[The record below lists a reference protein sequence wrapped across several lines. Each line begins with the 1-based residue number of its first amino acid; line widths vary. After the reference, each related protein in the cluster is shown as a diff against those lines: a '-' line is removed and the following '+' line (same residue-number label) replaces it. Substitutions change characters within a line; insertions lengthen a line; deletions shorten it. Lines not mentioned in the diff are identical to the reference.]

1 MLLPYMNSCASPGAF
16 AFYAPK
22 MYQEYADV
30 LGRLFEHDSAL
41 KWNFNNSIFPAATI
55 NFGPQ
60 SVCYDHLDSAN
71 RAVGWCDIFAMGD
84 YDCQKGGH
92 LVLFDIETYVVFP
105 PGSHI
110 LIPSAIMRHGNTPIG
125 DNETRL
131 GFTQYAA
138 GGLFRW
144 VDNGFKK
151 APKRRKNKKYAL
163 ELAARF
169 KKSIGMF
176 STVEG
181 LLQDRLDAFGKPKS
195 GAVPICRA

>member
-1 MLLPYMNSCASPGAF
+1 
-16 AFYAPK
+16 
-22 MYQEYADV
+22 MYQEYVEV
-30 LGRLFEHDSAL
+30 LGRLFEQDRTL

-92 LVLFDIETYVVFP
+92 LVLFDIKTYIVFP

-110 LIPSAIMRHGNTPIG
+110 LIPSAIMRHGNTPISSG
-125 DNETRL
+125 ETRL

-151 APKRRKNKKYAL
+151 APKRRKNRKYKLA
-163 ELAARF
+163 LAARF
-169 KKSIGMF
+169 KTSIGLF
-176 STVEG
+176 STVES
-181 LLQDRLDAFGKPKS
+181 LLQDRLDMFSQPKS
-195 GAVPICRA
+195 VTVPTHCT

>member
-1 MLLPYMNSCASPGAF
+1 
-16 AFYAPK
+16 
-22 MYQEYADV
+22 MYQEYVDV
-30 LGRLFEHDSAL
+30 LGRLFDHDKSL
-41 KWNFNNSIFPAATI
+41 QWNFNNSIFPAATV

-84 YDCQKGGH
+84 YDCEKGGH
-92 LVLFDIETYVVFP
+92 LVLFDIKTYVVFP

-125 DNETRL
+125 DGETRL

-138 GGLFRW
+138 GGLFRC

-151 APKRRKNKKYAL
+151 APKRRKNRKYRE

-169 KKSIGMF
+169 KRSINLF
-176 STVEG
+176 STLEG
-181 LLQDRLDAFGKPKS
+181 LLQDRLDMFGQSKPAGS
-195 GAVPICRA
+195 PTLCS